1 VIKGQG
7 ACVKESPK
15 AVQPTKKH
23 VCHDSLPDLGAPMR
37 DRGLKT
43 LHSILNSEETLQS
56 LKEICP
62 DFVLQEDTIS
72 NLCIEIE
79 EALYSHIS
87 KDYTKTIREKT
98 LLLKS
103 KGSADIRL
111 GLITGELSPLDFVEK
126 DSDDLHSENM
136 KELLNQGKQWKMK
149 A

>member
-1 VIKGQG
+1 
-7 ACVKESPK
+7 
-15 AVQPTKKH
+15 
-23 VCHDSLPDLGAPMR
+23 MR